1 MLKILGFFVGALFT
15 VWAFNKFVPSDTREE
30 ILETTD
36 SVIVATANKIEQ
48 ADLGEIVEQGTN
60 VIQEAASTVGHK
72 VDNAN
77 IGEIV
82 DQGTDILQN
91 VATSVGDKVE
101 SLQTQNGDEKDSVQT
116 IDGAEQAEALD
127 EMVEQL
133 PIPVTLIVSIEFS
146 NKNSAGNVLS
156 KLIKKDE
163 LAGMSLKTVEV
174 GNVQNYAIALTAPSR
189 QEAMQQWET
198 FKAHSGGVA
207 LEDGPIEID

>member
-82 DQGTDILQN
+82 DQGTDRH
-91 VATSVGDKVE
+91 
-101 SLQTQNGDEKDSVQT
+101 
-116 IDGAEQAEALD
+116 
-127 EMVEQL
+127 
-133 PIPVTLIVSIEFS
+133 PVTVERHALWCGQSGEEPFPATGVGENTGQQPGARLYRYRS
-146 NKNSAGNVLS
+146 SAQQHHC
-156 KLIKKDE
+156 
-163 LAGMSLKTVEV
+163 A
-174 GNVQNYAIALTAPSR
+174 VQ
-189 QEAMQQWET
+189 
-198 FKAHSGGVA
+198 GGWYQ
-207 LEDGPIEID
+207 L